1 MTSDSATN
9 PEYQTRE
16 GEVVRPVIGDRL
28 DAEKV
33 GSLWTQIVGKVA
45 TIIAPRGPRR
55 RAPASF

>member
-16 GEVVRPVIGDRL
+16 GEVVRLVIGGRL
-28 DAEKV
+28 DAGKV

-45 TIIAPRGPRR
+45 TLVAALGAVLRNR
-55 RAPASF
+55 SNS